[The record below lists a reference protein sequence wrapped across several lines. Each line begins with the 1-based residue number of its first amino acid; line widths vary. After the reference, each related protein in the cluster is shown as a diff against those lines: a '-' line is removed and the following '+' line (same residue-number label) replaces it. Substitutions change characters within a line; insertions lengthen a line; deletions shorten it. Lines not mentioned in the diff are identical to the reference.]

1 MFQKFSSTEKN
12 MDKKGVSRFSV
23 EIFFVPNRRKTSW
36 ANRSVF
42 QKCSGIKMFWII
54 GVSRLC
60 RMFSLTVP
68 KNFVKERFC
77 LSEKF
82 LY

>member
-1 MFQKFSSTEKN
+1 MN
-12 MDKKGVSRFSV
+12 KKGVSRFSV
-23 EIFFVPNRRKTSW
+23 EVALPQIAGKHRGRTLLFFRNVLTS
-36 ANRSVF
+36 NF
-42 QKCSGIKMFWII
+42 FWII

-82 LY
+82 